1 MATAKIIDIRD
12 IPSADPGRVGKMDSM
27 IVYQLDAFR
36 TYTTIMPKED
46 LTEDRIRERIKA
58 EEGERAE
65 WKAKTFEI

>member
-1 MATAKIIDIRD
+1 
-12 IPSADPGRVGKMDSM
+12 MDSM